1 MRILFVSTS
10 SGSRGGGELYLVFLG
25 QALAKRG
32 HTVGL
37 WCADDARM
45 NELATQF
52 GEFGTVARSRYLN
65 TYDHKLRS
73 FRYLFPSSLQEC
85 CQQWES
91 FNPDLIH
98 LNKQNLEDG
107 LDLVTLLQKLPY
119 PNVATIHI
127 TQSQSSLGAFLG
139 WGRDFIAQRTLQQF
153 QGSLIAISETRSQN
167 LNQFLGN
174 KGKLPEVRTINNGV
188 YIPTAEERNEKR
200 QQARRS
206 KTELKASRLG
216 IAPHQLLIIAV
227 GRMEEQ
233 KRPLLFLKWAK
244 YLKPLLPSATFLWVG
259 DGRSAPAWD
268 AWVKQNQAES
278 YIQRLGW
285 QKEVPLYLAA
295 ADGFFH
301 PAQFEGLP
309 FALLEAMA
317 WELPCFITPALA
329 TELSF
334 PQGVCAIVEENNY
347 KPLKILAA
355 PEQRYSLGKKGHQ
368 LVQDKFS
375 RDKMVDQYEVLYG
388 ERKLP

>member
-25 QALAKRG
+25 EALAKRG
-32 HTVGL
+32 HNVGL
-37 WCADDARM
+37 WCADEARM
-45 NELATQF
+45 DELATQF
-52 GEFGTVARSRYLN
+52 AEFGTALRSRYVN

-73 FRYLFPSSLQEC
+73 FRYLFPSSLQQC
-85 CQQWES
+85 RQQWES
-91 FNPDLIH
+91 FNPDVIH

-107 LDLVTLLQKLPY
+107 LDLVKLLQKLPY
-119 PNVATIHI
+119 PNAATIHI

-139 WGRDFIAQRTLQQF
+139 WGRDFIARQTLQQF
-153 QGSLIAISETRSQN
+153 QGTLVAISETRSQN

-174 KGKLPEVRTINNGV
+174 KGKLPEVTTINNGV

-200 QQARRS
+200 QQAR
-206 KTELKASRLG
+206 SRLG

-244 YLKPLLPSATFLWVG
+244 YLKHLLPSVTFLWVG
-259 DGRSAPAWD
+259 DGRSAQAWD
-268 AWVKQNQAES
+268 SWVQENQAES

-285 QKEVPLYLAA
+285 QKDVPLYLAA

-317 WELPCFITPALA
+317 WGLPCFITPALA

-334 PQGVCAIVEENNY
+334 PEGVCAIVEENNY
-347 KPLKILAA
+347 KPLEILAE
-355 PEQRYSLGKKGHQ
+355 PEQRYSLGNKGHQ

-375 RDKMVDQYEVLYG
+375 REKMIDQYEALYR
-388 ERKLP
+388 ERQLS